1 MFRGA
6 AALVVADGMLLA
18 VAAVGAASTAPAHAP
33 AAAAEPPVWDLAA
46 AAVVDAEV
54 VVDAGKAKRKE
65 QRDEINIPE

>member
-18 VAAVGAASTAPAHAP
+18 VVAVGAASTAPAHAP
-33 AAAAEPPVWDLAA
+33 AAAAEPPVWDLA